1 MVDQIPPQ
9 NIEMEQATLGAML
22 MSKSAIESVTDIL
35 SAEAFYR
42 DAHRDVYNAIL
53 SVSEDYA
60 DVDLFSVQE
69 ALKKANTLE
78 SSGGASYLVHL
89 MQFCSAPAN
98 AKFYAQNVQDC
109 FTRRKLLDTAN
120 RIQLLAHDVN
130 MNIDAIADESIASLS
145 TALAAGGTALEI
157 VGPEEGTNEIGRA
170 HV

>member
-89 MQFCSAPAN
+89 MQ
-98 AKFYAQNVQDC
+98 
-109 FTRRKLLDTAN
+109 
-120 RIQLLAHDVN
+120 
-130 MNIDAIADESIASLS
+130 
-145 TALAAGGTALEI
+145 
-157 VGPEEGTNEIGRA
+157 IGRA